1 MSALQQQQE
10 SYKAAHSRLMG
21 APAREAPRPRPA
33 TLFVDGDR
41 PVLPRNG
48 TTMHYRVQRR
58 AVDFAYAMRLVCDDR
73 GITPD
78 QMLNSP
84 YCAAVAA
91 RHMLWA
97 VMHDGG
103 YAVADIARKFVVDH
117 KTVTLGIASFRQFQ
131 QGKI

>member
-1 MSALQQQQE
+1 MSAAQQLAE
-10 SYKAAHSRLMG
+10 TYKAARERLMG
-21 APAREAPRPRPA
+21 PPTKPQQPRTSSLFVSAPAS
-33 TLFVDGDR
+33 G
-41 PVLPRNG
+41 LPRNG
-48 TTMHYRVQRR
+48 TTMHYRVERK
-58 AVDFAYAMRLVCDDR
+58 AVEFTYAMQLVCEDR

-91 RHMLWA
+91 RHMLWT
-97 VMHDGG
+97 VMMDGG
-103 YAVADIARKFVVDH
+103 YSVADIARKFVVDH